1 MDVSVINQ
9 LADKVGGF
17 NFSFDVNSLASL
29 PPTRANHILY
39 LLRKLQLSRLQQGT
53 HKAKTRGNVSGGGK
67 KPYKQKGTG
76 NARMGSTRTPL
87 RVGGGVV
94 FGPVPRSHSIRLNR
108 KVVKLAYRIALSRLI
123 SLDKVLVFSEDFSLL
138 RTSEASKL
146 LSNSIAGV
154 VRPKVTLISSYDDME
169 SSNYI
174 AFRNLDSVA
183 ICGVNSIPIERLV
196 MSDLVLFT
204 NKAAHILNERVS
216 V

>member
-17 NFSFDVNSLASL
+17 NFSFDVNSLANL
-29 PPTRANHILY
+29 PHTRANHILY
-39 LLRKLQLSRLQQGT
+39 LLRKLQLSRIQQGT
-53 HKAKTRGNVSGGGK
+53 HKTKTRGNVSGGGK

-94 FGPVPRSHSIRLNR
+94 FGPVPRSHAIRLNR

-123 SLDKVLVFSEDFSLL
+123 SLDKVLVFSEDFNLL

-154 VRPKVTLISSYDDME
+154 ARPKVTLISSYDDME